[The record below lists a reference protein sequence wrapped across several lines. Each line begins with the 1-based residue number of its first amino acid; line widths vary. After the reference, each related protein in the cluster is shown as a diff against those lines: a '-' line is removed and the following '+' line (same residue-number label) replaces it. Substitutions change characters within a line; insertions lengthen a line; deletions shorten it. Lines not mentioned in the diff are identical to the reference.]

1 MLRGLDGFVC
11 HRRGSNQLDTNRST
25 YDVFHLSFRDGAYQI
40 RGAGTQGAGRQWGGG
55 QGMSGP
61 RRPPALLSGRGAGF
75 WYIGS
80 HGSVCSDGDLA
91 EDFLFEFRER
101 GRLAIRA
108 LSGKYLCGGASGL
121 LRADADLPMGEALWE
136 Y

>member
-1 MLRGLDGFVC
+1 MAPIRSEVREQRMQGGNGRHGVRGPC
-11 HRRGSNQLDTNRST
+11 Q
-25 YDVFHLSFRDGAYQI
+25 
-40 RGAGTQGAGRQWGGG
+40 
-55 QGMSGP
+55 
-61 RRPPALLSGRGAGF
+61 PPALPPGRGAGF

-80 HGSVCSDGDLA
+80 HGSVCSDGDMA

-108 LSGKYLCGGASGL
+108 LSGKYLRGGASGL

>member
-1 MLRGLDGFVC
+1 MGGRGC
-11 HRRGSNQLDTNRST
+11 P
-25 YDVFHLSFRDGAYQI
+25 GA
-40 RGAGTQGAGRQWGGG
+40 
-55 QGMSGP
+55 
-61 RRPPALLSGRGAGF
+61 RRPPALPPGRGAGF

-121 LRADADLPMGEALWE
+121 LRADADLPTGEALWE